1 MGCQSRALGSG
12 HSGLLV
18 EGSQVQLQM
27 ALVTTH
33 HAKKL
38 KHRGTETTEGTRA
51 FHSVVSVP
59 LCFPAFGSAQVAY
72 KKIQG
77 VLRPTESHGMQQ
89 CEWNA
94 HLPSPPSP
102 IPSFSHSLLFT
113 FSCFHLLLFSLCV
126 LAPLRLCVFCFLF
139 SVFCFAF
146 CAFAFSVFCD
156 FSRQQISTAVD
167 RWLWPNPS
175 KDRRRPK

>member
-1 MGCQSRALGSG
+1 
-12 HSGLLV
+12 
-18 EGSQVQLQM
+18 M

-102 IPSFSHSLLFT
+102 IPSFSPSLVFT
-113 FSCFHLLLFSLCV
+113 FSCFPFAS
-126 LAPLRLCVFCFLF
+126 LRL
-139 SVFCFAF
+139 
-146 CAFAFSVFCD
+146 CAFAFSVLRFAPLR
-156 FSRQQISTAVD
+156 FLSSLTSVSSRFPLQSTDRLGQTRHGIDVD
-167 RWLWPNPS
+167 PS
-175 KDRRRPK
+175 GCQADVFGRDMEGVWIKGQGSF